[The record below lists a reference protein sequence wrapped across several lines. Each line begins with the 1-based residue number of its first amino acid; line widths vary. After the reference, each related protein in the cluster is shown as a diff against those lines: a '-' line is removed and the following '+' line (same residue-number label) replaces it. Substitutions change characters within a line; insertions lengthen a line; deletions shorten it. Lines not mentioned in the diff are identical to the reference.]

1 MQIKLFLDIL
11 NKKEKRKN
19 YKQLNKYKIMK
30 TMKKEGKIVRIHDQ
44 EYKSYE
50 KNDYYYIPKHIWKE
64 QVRDVK

>member
-1 MQIKLFLDIL
+1 
-11 NKKEKRKN
+11 
-19 YKQLNKYKIMK
+19 MK

-64 QVRDVK
+64 QVRDAK